1 MQENKTSA
9 KFIKI
14 GIIFTVLAAISYPI
28 LYYVDL
34 GLKLELLLMLLFAF
48 SIALSAAGIYH
59 FLALN
64 KKSPC
69 LELGIRLNILA
80 ALVFAISGSVA
91 ISLQSPLEGILVQG
105 DQSFTYALSERILM
119 GLNFTWKMLFGL
131 GLIFLGKASIGH
143 PKTGKILP
151 ILGIL
156 IGLLILIVNFY
167 AFPIEPK
174 NAGLIGMGALLP
186 IWHVLLT
193 LIMALSGNWVND
205 RVSVES

>member
-1 MQENKTSA
+1 MQENNTSA
-9 KFIKI
+9 RFIKI
-14 GIIFTVLAAISYPI
+14 GIIFTVLATISYP
-28 LYYVDL
+28 LRHFVDM
-34 GLKLELLLMLLFAF
+34 GLKVELLLILIFAF
-48 SIALSAAGIYH
+48 SIALSATGIYH

-80 ALVFAISGSVA
+80 ALVFAIFGSVA

-119 GLNFTWKMLFGL
+119 GLNFTWKVLFGL

-156 IGLLILIVNFY
+156 IGLFILIVNFY

-174 NAGLIGMGALLP
+174 KAGLIGMGALLP

-193 LIMALSGNWVND
+193 LIIALSGFWIKD
-205 RVSVES
+205 RTSVES